1 MGFLLRDIR
10 LAFRALFRKP
20 GVPVL
25 AIASLSLAIGF
36 STAAFSILDAYSL
49 RDLPVREPRDLAW
62 IFAITRE
69 QRPDQLSWI
78 EYQALSSR
86 SRFFT
91 GVLAQDRQDPRVRLP
106 ERDDFPITSGVSDN
120 FFDLLGVRAA
130 QGDVFHAGRGSDGT
144 VVVSYH
150 YWQTALS
157 ADPAIIGRTLAVGD
171 GLLRVIGALPPGF
184 TGTNR
189 GLLVELFVPQQT
201 LFGALKLS
209 RPEATRATDFE
220 LLGRLRPGVGLEQAR
235 TEINAM
241 LRQVEGEG
249 RAPGPDRKALMEDFA
264 ERSLSAKLAS
274 NAVLL
279 SVAVLLILIAAAN
292 LANLRLVQN
301 EGRRHETGIRLALGA
316 GRTALAR
323 QHLAEITVLGS
334 VGLLGGMA
342 LAACL
347 IRVAPSIFYGGR
359 SYVNFGVRFDV
370 RTLAFSC
377 GALLLVALVGGL
389 VPLGDA
395 WKRSLIPSLQGVRA
409 THASRWLGVLV
420 IAQMALVTAG
430 ACSAGLLLRNLRNL
444 AAIRPAMD
452 PDRALLLV
460 EGYWNSAANGGGRAE
475 SLADHMASTPGVERV
490 AWARR
495 ALLSGS
501 GGGSIVDVEVSNQP
515 KYAFRYNQVSPSYFE
530 VTGARILGGRAF
542 RSSDG
547 PDATPVVMLSVAFA
561 HRFFGDRP
569 AVGQWIKVNGKD
581 HQVIGIVEDGPTIHL
596 REPVAPYL
604 YFAFAQRPSEHITF
618 FVASRRAAAS
628 MTKILRPL
636 IRSADAGFTT
646 LDMTSLRQHMRN
658 AQDEERLSATVAG
671 VLTLV
676 GLLLAAA
683 GLLGVTM
690 YAVTRRTQEFGVRV
704 ALGAGPALLAREVLR
719 EAGLRIALALPL
731 GWALAYTARHALQSR
746 LYGIAPDDLST
757 LLVSS
762 AVVAAVAVL
771 AALHPALRAARIDPM
786 LALRHE

>member
-1 MGFLLRDIR
+1 MGFLRRDIR

-25 AIASLSLAIGF
+25 AIASLALAIGF

-49 RDLPVREPRDLAW
+49 RDLPVRDPRDLAW
-62 IFAITRE
+62 IYAITRE

-86 SRFFT
+86 SRLFT

-106 ERDDFPITSGVSDN
+106 DRDDFPITSGVSDN

-150 YWQTALS
+150 YWQSALG

-171 GLLRVIGALPPGF
+171 GVLRVIGVLPPGF
-184 TGTNR
+184 TGPNR

-209 RPEATRATDFE
+209 RPEDARATDFE
-220 LLGRLRPGVGLEQAR
+220 LLGRLRPGIALEQAR
-235 TEINAM
+235 TEINAI
-241 LRQVEGEG
+241 LRQVEAEG
-249 RAPGPDRKALMEDFA
+249 RAPGPDRKAILEDFA
-264 ERSLSAKLAS
+264 ERSLGAKLAS

-279 SVAVLLILIAAAN
+279 SVAILLILIAAAN
-292 LANLRLVQN
+292 LANLRLVEN

-316 GRTALAR
+316 GRAALAR
-323 QHLAEITVLGS
+323 QHLAEITVLGGL
-334 VGLLGGMA
+334 GLLGGIA
-342 LAACL
+342 LAVGL
-347 IRVAPSIFYGGR
+347 IRVAPAIFYGGR
-359 SYVNFGVRFDV
+359 SYVNFGVSFDV

-377 GALLLVALVGGL
+377 AALIVVAVAGGL
-389 VPLGDA
+389 APLGDA
-395 WKRSLIPSLQGVRA
+395 WKRSLIPSLQGAR
-409 THASRWLGVLV
+409 TTRASRWLGVLV

-430 ACSAGLLLRNLRNL
+430 ACSAGLLLRSLRNL

-460 EGYWNSAANGGGRAE
+460 EGYWNSAVNGGGRAE
-475 SLADHMASTPGVERV
+475 ALADHIASTPGVDRV

-501 GGGSIVDVEVSNQP
+501 GGGPIVDVEVSGQP
-515 KYAFRYNQVSPSYFE
+515 KYSFRYNQVSPSYFE

-547 PDATPVVMLSVAFA
+547 PGATPVVMVSAAFA
-561 HRFFGDRP
+561 RRFFRDRQP
-569 AVGQWIKVNGKD
+569 IGQWIKVNGKD
-581 HQVIGIVEDGPTIHL
+581 HQVIGMVEDGPTIHL

-604 YFAFAQRPSEHITF
+604 YFAFAQRPSENITY
-618 FVASRRAAAS
+618 FVASRRAADW
-628 MTKILRPL
+628 MTQTLRPR
-636 IRSADAGFTT
+636 IRSADAEFTT
-646 LDMTSLRQHMRN
+646 LNMISLRQHMRN
-658 AQDEERLSATVAG
+658 ARGEERLSATVAG

-690 YAVTRRTQEFGVRV
+690 YAVTRRTQEFGVRM
-704 ALGAGPALLAREVLR
+704 ALGAGPALLAGQVLR
-719 EAGLRIALALPL
+719 EAGVRIALALPL
-731 GWALAYTARHALQSR
+731 GWALAYTVRHALQSR
-746 LYGIAPDDLST
+746 LYGIAADDSAT
-757 LLVSS
+757 LLASS
-762 AVVAAVAVL
+762 AVVAAVAVV
-771 AALHPALRAARIDPM
+771 AALYPALHAARIDPM
-786 LALRHE
+786 VALRHE